1 MHYKSN
7 VEFWAHSQTALAN
20 GVSQDILNDLL
31 AERDPSFEKTDTGK
45 RLKIAYLFAKE
56 YLATYRV
63 SDTTYK
69 ETLDMIGSKKGL
81 IEFILAI
88 SHYIGL
94 AAQLNILRVPNPGDK
109 QFFD

>member
-1 MHYKSN
+1 MRYIISN

-69 ETLDMIGSKKGL
+69 ETLDIIGSNKGHK
-81 IEFILAI
+81 FILAI

-94 AAQLNILRVPNPGDK
+94 AAQLNILRVPNPETNN
-109 QFFD
+109 F